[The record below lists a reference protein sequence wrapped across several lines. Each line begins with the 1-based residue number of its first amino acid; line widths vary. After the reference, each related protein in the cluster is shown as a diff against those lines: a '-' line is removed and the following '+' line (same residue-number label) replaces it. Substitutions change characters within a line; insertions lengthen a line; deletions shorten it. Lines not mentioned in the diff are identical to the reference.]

1 MCKPRPL
8 YLPLPP
14 VCTWCLQPKAICP
27 MRPWRARTRSDP
39 RFLPLQTAPTG
50 RPVEPQ
56 NRRRT
61 GRPEGKI
68 DGMDYYGWCELL
80 RSSSL

>member
-1 MCKPRPL
+1 MSITRKL
-8 YLPLPP
+8 
-14 VCTWCLQPKAICP
+14 WCPNCWSAV
-27 MRPWRARTRSDP
+27 A
-39 RFLPLQTAPTG
+39 LQTCPSG
-50 RPVEPQ
+50 DVDEPAH
-56 NRRRT
+56 RRGG

>member
-1 MCKPRPL
+1 MPNTLSDC
-8 YLPLPP
+8 
-14 VCTWCLQPKAICP
+14 
-27 MRPWRARTRSDP
+27 RS
-39 RFLPLQTAPTG
+39 LAALQTCPSGDAA
-50 RPVEPQ
+50 EPAH
-56 NRRRT
+56 RRGG

>member
-1 MCKPRPL
+1 MSIPQLRP
-8 YLPLPP
+8 
-14 VCTWCLQPKAICP
+14 VSA
-27 MRPWRARTRSDP
+27 A
-39 RFLPLQTAPTG
+39 APTQDASFAQTCPSG
-50 RPVEPQ
+50 DAAEPAH
-56 NRRRT
+56 RRGG